1 MHCAIIHSMELT
13 QMLAGLLLPEGRG
26 VISITGAGGKTSTM
40 KALAGRFR
48 AMGRSV
54 LLTTT
59 TKIQGP
65 RHFDYDVDHVF
76 VEESDALSHEPA
88 PAQSV
93 LYAQRA
99 LMDPKKLVSPRRE
112 VLDILVARYDVT
124 IIEADGARTLPL
136 KYHQERDPVVIDS
149 TDATLAVIGASA
161 FGCRVDDTCFGF
173 ESDALVD
180 TAFLDFLIRDGQG
193 VLKGAKGR
201 TVILVNQADEG
212 IVPIHELHSPVPVVL
227 GSIREDRMYDGSGL

>member
-1 MHCAIIHSMELT
+1 MESLVST
-13 QMLAGLLLPEGRG
+13 IANKLIPSGQG
-26 VISITGAGGKTSTM
+26 VISVTGAGGKTTLLVS
-40 KALAGRFR
+40 LGRYLR
-48 AMGRSV
+48 DKGLSV

-59 TKIQGP
+59 TKIQSP
-65 RHFDYDVDHVF
+65 RTYDFETDEIFTDETAVLQYEVEKGKSVF
-76 VEESDALSHEPA
+76 
-88 PAQSV
+88 
-93 LYAQRA
+93 YAQKA

-112 VLDILVARYDVT
+112 VLDILVAQYDVT

-149 TDATLAVIGASA
+149 TDATLAVVGASA

-201 TVILVNQADEG
+201 TVILVNQADEC